1 MKAYQLRVTIIGIP
15 KLYKI
20 LEASE
25 KCTFND
31 FHDAIFQA
39 FDRFD
44 YHLYVFFIPGKD
56 TKNFRIIY
64 DAPEI
69 RHPQNV
75 ENFMGFGKRKES
87 TAKTRIGDIGLNE
100 NDVIHYLFDFG
111 DEWWHRIKLQ
121 NIYERKSKRK
131 HLKLI
136 KSVDE
141 SPPQYQDYDE
151 DYDEED
157 E

>member
-1 MKAYQLRVTIIGIP
+1 MVGIP
-15 KLYKI
+15 KLYRI
-20 LEASE
+20 IEASE
-25 KCTFND
+25 YCTFDD

-39 FDRFD
+39 FDRYD
-44 YHLYVFFIPGKD
+44 YHLYSFFLTGKD
-56 TKNFRIIY
+56 TKNIRVIY

-69 RHPQNV
+69 THPKNL
-75 ENFMGFGKRKES
+75 ENIMGFGKNKKS
-87 TAKTRIGDIGLNE
+87 TAKTRIGDIDLNE